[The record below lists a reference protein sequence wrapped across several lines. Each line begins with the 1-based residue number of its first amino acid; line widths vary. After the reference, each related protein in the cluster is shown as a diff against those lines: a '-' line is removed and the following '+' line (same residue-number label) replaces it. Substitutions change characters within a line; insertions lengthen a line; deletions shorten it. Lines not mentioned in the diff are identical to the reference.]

1 MSSSWLVAGLE
12 EGPAPVQPRRWLA
25 LAVLCVSL
33 LIVSLDTTILNIALP
48 DIVRQL
54 HASETQLQWVVDVYA
69 CVFAGLLLVAGSVGD
84 RIGRKRLFCGGL
96 VIFGAASAASAFSSD
111 LTWLDLSRSL
121 MGVGAA
127 CIMPATLSIISDI
140 FRDDQTRARAIGI
153 WSGTTG
159 LGVAIGPIAGGWLLV
174 HYWWGSIFLINVPFS
189 VLGILGALWLVPES
203 KDPQRRPIDWL
214 GAVSSAAGLTL
225 LVWSIINVS
234 VNGWGAFSSW
244 GAASIA
250 VVILGGF
257 IAWER
262 HTTFPLLVIEPFGD
276 RRFSMAML
284 GGALSIF
291 SLMSALFLLTQYLQ
305 FSLGY
310 SPLATGV
317 RILPIA
323 VVLGVAALSSSQLDK
338 WFGTKVVITAGMLI
352 VAGGLW
358 QLTTVTVTSGYSHA
372 LAGMMLLGAGAG
384 FIIAP
389 ATSSVMAALPRERA
403 GVGSGINSSAQEVGG
418 ALGVAVIGT
427 ALSSRYRAEM
437 APLLVGHAVPLAA
450 KNAILGSLGGALT
463 VAHMAGGAMGKALA
477 LAARLAFVEGMDL
490 ALAVG
495 AIVLA
500 VSAVVV
506 AVALPARAKKRAQP
520 KGQGQ

>member
-1 MSSSWLVAGLE
+1 
-12 EGPAPVQPRRWLA
+12 
-25 LAVLCVSL
+25 
-33 LIVSLDTTILNIALP
+33 
-48 DIVRQL
+48 
-54 HASETQLQWVVDVYA
+54 
-69 CVFAGLLLVAGSVGD
+69 
-84 RIGRKRLFCGGL
+84 
-96 VIFGAASAASAFSSD
+96 
-111 LTWLDLSRSL
+111 
-121 MGVGAA
+121 
-127 CIMPATLSIISDI
+127 
-140 FRDDQTRARAIGI
+140 
-153 WSGTTG
+153 
-159 LGVAIGPIAGGWLLV
+159 
-174 HYWWGSIFLINVPFS
+174 
-189 VLGILGALWLVPES
+189 
-203 KDPQRRPIDWL
+203 
-214 GAVSSAAGLTL
+214 
-225 LVWSIINVS
+225 
-234 VNGWGAFSSW
+234 
-244 GAASIA
+244 
-250 VVILGGF
+250 
-257 IAWER
+257 
-262 HTTFPLLVIEPFGD
+262 
-276 RRFSMAML
+276 
-284 GGALSIF
+284 
-291 SLMSALFLLTQYLQ
+291 
-305 FSLGY
+305 
-310 SPLATGV
+310 
-317 RILPIA
+317 
-323 VVLGVAALSSSQLDK
+323 
-338 WFGTKVVITAGMLI
+338 MLI